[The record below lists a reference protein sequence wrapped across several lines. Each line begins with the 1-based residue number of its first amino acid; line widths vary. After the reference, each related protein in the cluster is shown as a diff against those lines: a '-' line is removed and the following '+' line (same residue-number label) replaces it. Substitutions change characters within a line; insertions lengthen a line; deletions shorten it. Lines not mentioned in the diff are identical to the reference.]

1 MPNHT
6 NTALEAAR
14 THYLADLQRVHLLFD
29 EQMSDVQ
36 ILLHSLIDD
45 AAVPFGAS
53 SLDTTRAIYLQ
64 QVRAHHR
71 TLDAQVLEL
80 AKACTHLFAPA
91 LGLSTVA

>member
-1 MPNHT
+1 MPNHAD
-6 NTALEAAR
+6 TALETAR

-36 ILLHSLIDD
+36 ILLHALID
-45 AAVPFGAS
+45 AEAVPCGAS

-64 QVRAHHR
+64 HVRAHRR

-91 LGLSTVA
+91 LGLPSVA